1 MGERSYVLVR
11 TCLITNVVFSSRI
24 MTIINCGGYAENFV
38 EIHDAS
44 ELEHMGHYLVLPKN
58 DKLLK
63 PRIYSLP
70 GKTNFSVATSPRSG
84 QYYLYPSFPWD
95 PSLDNK
101 QYKHNQSLNK

>member
-1 MGERSYVLVR
+1 
-11 TCLITNVVFSSRI
+11 